1 MVYTNGTLLTKKAS
15 PMKISP
21 VIFVSLLVTGC
32 GSGSS
37 SISDIDNSSN
47 LIDNSGEDSIDNDA
61 EGNFDSSLFSL
72 DLTEETRVGCTLND
86 GTVTTCYQ
94 ITFNAN
100 GVGNTE
106 GAGTVGPFCPDR
118 ADAPRSQSGFG
129 FYDGATNPGFQLIL
143 DAAQNMESDGYNIID
158 ENNNINSDGAAGAAC
173 LSMPFADNLALTYL
187 VPVVPQKA
195 SEPEDIGEIDSIG
208 FGLHGVPYKG
218 TPPGVVDRDGRIPS
232 LDHCGGHS
240 DPSGYYHWHFIP
252 QSMNLVLG
260 SEEYN
265 FREDDSI
272 TCSNSYIVDANSN
285 EPDPSSFAGL
295 AKDGY
300 PIYGALESS
309 ETEETE
315 PVDLDQCNGHEH
327 ATDEFPDSVYHYHA
341 FRETAPNNPTC
352 LSGKFVTNDWE
363 LSR

>member
-158 ENNNINSDGAAGAAC
+158 ENNNIWNDKHK
-173 LSMPFADNLALTYL
+173 L
-187 VPVVPQKA
+187 
-195 SEPEDIGEIDSIG
+195 IGRFD
-208 FGLHGVPYKG
+208 
-218 TPPGVVDRDGRIPS
+218 
-232 LDHCGGHS
+232 
-240 DPSGYYHWHFIP
+240 
-252 QSMNLVLG
+252 
-260 SEEYN
+260 
-265 FREDDSI
+265 
-272 TCSNSYIVDANSN
+272 
-285 EPDPSSFAGL
+285 
-295 AKDGY
+295 
-300 PIYGALESS
+300 
-309 ETEETE
+309 ETEKNTIM
-315 PVDLDQCNGHEH
+315 CI
-327 ATDEFPDSVYHYHA
+327 
-341 FRETAPNNPTC
+341 
-352 LSGKFVTNDWE
+352 
-363 LSR
+363 